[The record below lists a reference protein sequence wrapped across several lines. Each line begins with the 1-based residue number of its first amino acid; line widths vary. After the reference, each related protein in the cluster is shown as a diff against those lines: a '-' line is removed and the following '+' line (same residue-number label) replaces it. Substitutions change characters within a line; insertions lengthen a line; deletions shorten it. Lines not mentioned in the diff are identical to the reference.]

1 MKMSDSITNLATAL
15 AKAQAEIRPAIYDST
30 NPHFRSKYASLTAV
44 MEACRD
50 ALSKNQI
57 AVVQGAA
64 VVDGAVV
71 VNTLLLHASGEYISD
86 ELSMPF
92 AQATPQQIGSSL
104 SYCRRYS
111 LASLVGITAD
121 DDDAEEAMPK
131 PTAVSSEFAKDVK
144 LTPIKEQAKAVAVDK
159 TSNKAEV
166 RNPKPQETKPV
177 KESKSKRAAVR
188 ASLIREIFQTSTGLG
203 MNIGDLKSFI
213 AEVTSKSIA
222 ESSDLSDA
230 DLPLI
235 LDGLRRLQAKEKVA

>member
-1 MKMSDSITNLATAL
+1 MKMSESITNLATAL
-15 AKAQAEIRPAIYDST
+15 AKAQAEIRPAIFDST

-57 AVVQGAA
+57 AVVQGAS

-121 DDDAEEAMPK
+121 DDDAEAAMPK
-131 PTAVSSEFAKDVK
+131 PQNQGQGFKDVQV
-144 LTPIKEQAKAVAVDK
+144 T
-159 TSNKAEV
+159 
-166 RNPKPQETKPV
+166 PV
-177 KESKSKRAAVR
+177 KEPTKPATTSNTTEVKPKESKETRAKRLNARKVQ
-188 ASLIREIFQTSTGLG
+188 IREIFQTSTTLG
-203 MNIGDLKSFI
+203 MNISALKEFI
-213 AEVTSKSIA
+213 SKVTGKSIA
-222 ESSDLSDA
+222 ESADLSDA
-230 DLPLI
+230 DLPFI
-235 LDGLRRLQAKEKVA
+235 LDELKKLNTVKENVA

>member
-1 MKMSDSITNLATAL
+1 MSDSITNLATAL

-64 VVDGAVV
+64 VVDGAVAV
-71 VNTLLLHASGEYISD
+71 TTLLLHASGEYISD
-86 ELSMPF
+86 ELTMPF

-121 DDDAEEAMPK
+121 DDDAEEAMSK
-131 PTAVSSEFAKDVK
+131 PNTVNSEFAKDVK
-144 LTPIKEQAKAVAVDK
+144 VTPLKEQTKAVEVNQ
-159 TSNKAEV
+159 TSNTTEV
-166 RNPKPQETKPV
+166 QATNKTEVAKSR
-177 KESKSKRAAVR
+177 ESKSKRAIAR
-188 ASLIREIFQTSTGLG
+188 AALIKEIFNTSNQLG
-203 MNIGDLKSFI
+203 MNITNLKEFI
-213 AEVTSKSIA
+213 SNLTGKSIA
-222 ESSDLSDA
+222 ESGDLSDA
-230 DLPLI
+230 DLPFI
-235 LDGLRRLQAKEKVA
+235 LGELQKLKATESKAA

>member
-15 AKAQAEIRPAIYDST
+15 AKAQAEIRPAIFDST

-57 AVVQGAA
+57 AVVQGAS

-121 DDDAEEAMPK
+121 DDDAEAAMTK
-131 PTAVSSEFAKDVK
+131 PQNQGQGFKDVQV
-144 LTPIKEQAKAVAVDK
+144 T
-159 TSNKAEV
+159 
-166 RNPKPQETKPV
+166 PV
-177 KESKSKRAAVR
+177 KEQDKPSISNTPEVKTKESKAKRASNR
-188 ASLIREIFQTSTGLG
+188 AALIREIFQTSTEYG
-203 MNIGDLKSFI
+203 MNITALKEFI
-213 AEVTSKSIA
+213 SKVTGKSIA
-222 ESSDLSDA
+222 ESADLSDA
-230 DLPLI
+230 DLPFI
-235 LDGLRRLQAKEKVA
+235 LDELKKLNTVKENVA

>member
-15 AKAQAEIRPAIYDST
+15 AKAQAEIRPAIFDST

-44 MEACRD
+44 MEACRE

-64 VVDGAVV
+64 VVDGAVAV
-71 VNTLLLHASGEYISD
+71 TTLLLHASGEYISD
-86 ELSMPF
+86 ELTMPF

-131 PTAVSSEFAKDVK
+131 PNSGELAKDVK
-144 LTPIKEQAKAVAVDK
+144 ITPAKETDSQTRQSSNSQEVQTTNK
-159 TSNKAEV
+159 TEA
-166 RNPKPQETKPV
+166 TKS
-177 KESKSKRAAVR
+177 KESKVKRATIR
-188 ASLIREIFQTSTGLG
+188 ASKIKEIFEKSTELG
-203 MNIGDLKSFI
+203 MNLSQLKAFI
-213 AEVTSKSIA
+213 SEITGKSIA
-222 ESSDLSDA
+222 ESADLSDA
-230 DLPLI
+230 DLPFI
-235 LDGLRRLQAKEKVA
+235 LEELKKLQVAERKVA

>member
-1 MKMSDSITNLATAL
+1 MKMSESITNLATAL
-15 AKAQAEIRPAIYDST
+15 AKAQAEIRPAIFDST

-57 AVVQGAA
+57 AVVQGAS

-121 DDDAEEAMPK
+121 DDDAEAAMPK
-131 PTAVSSEFAKDVK
+131 PQNQGQGFKDVQV
-144 LTPIKEQAKAVAVDK
+144 T
-159 TSNKAEV
+159 
-166 RNPKPQETKPV
+166 PV
-177 KESKSKRAAVR
+177 KEQGKPSISNTPEVKTKESKAKRVSNRAA
-188 ASLIREIFQTSTGLG
+188 LIRKIFQTSTTLG
-203 MNIGDLKSFI
+203 MNISALKEFI
-213 AEVTSKSIA
+213 SKVTGKSIA

-230 DLPLI
+230 DLPTI
-235 LDGLRRLQAKEKVA
+235 LAELQSMASEKAESQVA

>member
-44 MEACRD
+44 MEACRE

-64 VVDGAVV
+64 VVDGAVAV
-71 VNTLLLHASGEYISD
+71 TTLLLHASGEYISD
-86 ELSMPF
+86 ELTMPF

-131 PTAVSSEFAKDVK
+131 TNSNSEFTKDVK
-144 LTPIKEQAKAVAVDK
+144 VTPIKEQAKAVAVDK

-166 RNPKPQETKPV
+166 QNPNPQETKPV

-235 LDGLRRLQAKEKVA
+235 LDGLRRLQPKEQVA

>member
-57 AVVQGAA
+57 AVVQGASIA
-64 VVDGAVV
+64 NDNVV
-71 VNTLLLHASGEYISD
+71 VNTILLHASGEYISD

-121 DDDAEEAMPK
+121 DDDAEEASMVK
-131 PTAVSSEFAKDVK
+131 ATANSEFAKDVK
-144 LTPIKEQAKAVAVDK
+144 VTPLKEQTKVVATNQ
-159 TSNKAEV
+159 TSNATEV
-166 RNPKPQETKPV
+166 KNPNPLETKPV
-177 KESKSKRAAVR
+177 KESKSKRAAIR
-188 ASLIREIFQTSTGLG
+188 ASQIREIFQTSTGLG

-213 AEVTSKSIA
+213 AEVTNKSIA

-235 LDGLRRLQAKEKVA
+235 LDGLRKLQAKEKAA

>member
-15 AKAQAEIRPAIYDST
+15 AKAQAEIRPAIFDST

-44 MEACRD
+44 MEACRE

-64 VVDGAVV
+64 VVDGAVAV
-71 VNTLLLHASGEYISD
+71 TTLLLHASGEYISD
-86 ELSMPF
+86 ELTMQF

-131 PTAVSSEFAKDVK
+131 PNSGEPAKDVK
-144 LTPIKEQAKAVAVDK
+144 ITPIKETDSQTRQSSNSQEVQTTNK
-159 TSNKAEV
+159 TEA
-166 RNPKPQETKPV
+166 TKS
-177 KESKSKRAAVR
+177 KESKVKRATIR
-188 ASLIREIFQTSTGLG
+188 ATKIKEIFEKSTELG
-203 MNIGDLKSFI
+203 MNLSQLKAFI
-213 AEVTSKSIA
+213 SEITGKSIA
-222 ESSDLSDA
+222 ESADLSDA
-230 DLPLI
+230 DLPFI
-235 LDGLRRLQAKEKVA
+235 LEELKKLQVAERKVA